1 MLQKA
6 DGTFNAAFGIYGNSE
21 MDRYMFIGYD
31 ENYNGLNLRISAT
44 SLSWGD
50 NSILHAGNYNSYSPT
65 LTGTGASG
73 T

>member
-21 MDRYMFIGYD
+21 TDRYMFIGYD